1 MIDLIAIGLG
11 GLASRPMGPF
21 AWKIGIGLA
30 VYVTVCFAV
39 LIAGNLAAES
49 FANWWITRRDT
60 RATKRRPPNGR

>member
-1 MIDLIAIGLG
+1 
-11 GLASRPMGPF
+11 MGPF

-60 RATKRRPPNGR
+60 RAAERRPPNVR